1 MVPEIEQSSWQELG
15 YRRPVR
21 SPGALLP
28 AKFAMVITPASTSP
42 ALPGDGNAAEIA
54 ARVASR
60 APACSVNVR
69 SVLTIFD
76 GGSYESGV
84 SSLDTACGGPRLVGV
99 SCGRMYSSPD
109 GQRATCWAPVPGS
122 DPM

>member
-1 MVPEIEQSSWQELG
+1 MICN
-15 YRRPVR
+15 
-21 SPGALLP
+21 ALRTRGP
-28 AKFAMVITPASTSP
+28 ACAEPASQSRARRGSP
-42 ALPGDGNAAEIA
+42 AAAD
-54 ARVASR
+54 R

-69 SVLTIFD
+69 SVLTIFG